1 MVSAAD
7 SAAIVAYLDNAKMAL
22 GKGDG
27 EAASVFLGGALAEDP
42 AQAEALFLLDGL
54 FARVDDPLSLG
65 LSDQDEDERGEGGGL
80 SIGEALVRVQAL
92 ARVGRVADALV
103 LLVSVGSG
111 REALERGRPYLAWT
125 APLVASAPPGTLGD
139 HELSAILSAWSS
151 HFPGLVAAEAAQ
163 PHLAFAQPLL
173 ALAEASAAPALWL
186 LAAGL
191 LRKSAEFS
199 RAKALAQRAY
209 DGDASWGPT
218 VSLAMIHRAE
228 DDAEGAVA
236 RYREAID
243 KRPDDQVTRLDL
255 ADLYAELGRFAEAKA
270 LYDEVLT
277 AAPAHPWAAPSALF
291 ARIEMGEP
299 GARQALSAYVAAHP
313 ENERAAAL
321 ETMATPFLGWL
332 PEPVAP
338 LIQAGK
344 QLAKAWHEAAPKEE
358 TPVSVTLETQPSPSD
373 VWAFYML
380 LVRHRIATPPSLS
393 VRRPPAGPWA
403 PDPLP
408 RLRLWRGTPL
418 GPEPGL
424 ASAPEEIVEA
434 IGTIAR
440 QRFELAAWGAFA
452 DVVVEHITPLGLAD
466 ALSLMVRPPPV
477 PEGVPPWTWLSRVQ
491 IAAALVAVR
500 LPGGRQAL
508 FDVLW
513 GPDDGTVEAA
523 AVALA
528 ESARRDDDARLPV
541 SDALYKRLNES
552 AADSPLR
559 FPLVCAWLL
568 VPGLPEEVRSV
579 LAEYRSGR
587 LSA

>member
-1 MVSAAD
+1 MVSATD
-7 SAAIVAYLDNAKMAL
+7 SAAMAAYLDNAKNAL
-22 GKGDG
+22 AKGDG
-27 EAASVFLGGALAEDP
+27 EGASVFLGGALAEDP
-42 AQAEALFLLDGL
+42 AQPEALFLLDGL
-54 FARVDDPLSLG
+54 FSRLDDPLSLG
-65 LSDQDEDERGEGGGL
+65 LPDEDGGL

-111 REALERGRPYLAWT
+111 NEALERGRPYLAWT
-125 APLVASAPPGTLGD
+125 APLVASAPPDALTD
-139 HELSAILSAWSS
+139 EALSTVLSAWSS
-151 HFPGLVAAEAAQ
+151 HFPGLVVRESAQAHLVFAE
-163 PHLAFAQPLL
+163 PLL
-173 ALAEASAAPALWL
+173 ALAEASKAPALWL

-191 LRKSAEFS
+191 LRKSAQFS
-199 RAKALAQRAY
+199 RARALAQRAY
-209 DGDASWGPT
+209 DDDASWGPA

-228 DDAEGAVA
+228 DDAEGAI
-236 RYREAID
+236 RFYRAAID
-243 KRPDDQVTRLDL
+243 KRPDDLVTRLDL
-255 ADLYAELGRFAEAKA
+255 ADLHAELNQFGEARA
-270 LYDEVLT
+270 LYEAVLT
-277 AAPAHPWAAPSALF
+277 ASPGHPWAEPSALF
-291 ARIEMGEP
+291 ARVEMGEA
-299 GARQALSAYVAAHP
+299 GARAALTAFAQAHP
-313 ENERAAAL
+313 ENDRAAAL

-344 QLAKAWHEAAPKEE
+344 QLAHKWHEAPPKEE
-358 TPVSVTLETQPSPSD
+358 TPVSVALETQPSPSD

-380 LVRHRIATPPSLS
+380 LVRHRIATPPSLT
-393 VRRPPAGPWA
+393 VRHPPEAPWA

-424 ASAPEEIVEA
+424 AQAPEEIVEA
-434 IGTIAR
+434 VGTIAR
-440 QRFELAAWGAFA
+440 QRFELPAWGAFA

-477 PEGVPPWTWLSRVQ
+477 PDGVPPWTWLSRVQ

-528 ESARRDDDARLPV
+528 ESARRDDEARLPV

-579 LAEYRSGR
+579 LAEYRAGR
-587 LSA
+587 LAG